1 MWERFRAAC
10 DKFFTRRQEDLKHRK
25 EEWSANLAKKE
36 ALCEKAEALADST
49 EWETVAAQLKRL
61 QAEWKTIGPVRKS
74 KSEAVWQRFRGACD
88 RFFDRY
94 KHRDQIALQEKAA
107 ARDTIIRDLE
117 GLLPQNGQPTGDA
130 PDSLYATVQQ
140 ARVKWQQAPELPQQV
155 QQDLAARYYQAI
167 GLLVGTWP
175 AAFTGTDLD
184 PEVTRKRMEKLLSKV
199 EDLLPAA
206 QQRAQ
211 TRQLSPTEL
220 LAEKWR
226 ERLAANTIAGSR
238 AAEENEEIRWRNAEQ
253 EVRSAQAQWSRLGPV
268 PPDIAGPLNE
278 RFQRAV
284 RRFYDSRRKA
294 S

>member
-1 MWERFRAAC
+1 
-10 DKFFTRRQEDLKHRK
+10 
-25 EEWSANLAKKE
+25 
-36 ALCEKAEALADST
+36 
-49 EWETVAAQLKRL
+49 
-61 QAEWKTIGPVRKS
+61 
-74 KSEAVWQRFRGACD
+74 
-88 RFFDRY
+88 
-94 KHRDQIALQEKAA
+94 
-107 ARDTIIRDLE
+107 
-117 GLLPQNGQPTGDA
+117 
-130 PDSLYATVQQ
+130 VQQ
-140 ARVKWQQAPELPQQV
+140 ARVKWQQAPELPRQV

-167 GLLVGTWP
+167 GQLVGTWP
-175 AAFTGTDLD
+175 AAFAGTDLD
-184 PEVTRKRMEKLLSKV
+184 PEVTRKRMEKLLAKV

-238 AAEENEEIRWRNAEQ
+238 AAEENEGVRWRNAEQ

-268 PPDIAGPLNE
+268 PAEIAGPLNE

>member
-1 MWERFRAAC
+1 M
-10 DKFFTRRQEDLKHRK
+10 
-25 EEWSANLAKKE
+25 
-36 ALCEKAEALADST
+36 
-49 EWETVAAQLKRL
+49 
-61 QAEWKTIGPVRKS
+61 
-74 KSEAVWQRFRGACD
+74 
-88 RFFDRY
+88 
-94 KHRDQIALQEKAA
+94 
-107 ARDTIIRDLE
+107 
-117 GLLPQNGQPTGDA
+117 
-130 PDSLYATVQQ
+130 QQ
-140 ARVKWQQAPELPQQV
+140 ARVKWQHEPELPRQV
-155 QQDLAARYYQAI
+155 QQDLAARYFQAI

-184 PEVTRKRMEKLLSKV
+184 PEVTRKRMEKLLAKV

-268 PPDIAGPLNE
+268 PPDLAGPLNE